1 MTNSQPKDQ
10 FDPEDDLLK
19 LARTNRDAFGKLFD
33 HFYPLIFAYCARR
46 LVVRACAEDVASEV
60 FLKVAHGIQ
69 DFPGLCVEDFRRWLF
84 RIATNEI
91 NAHLRQSIRRR
102 ELLEAA
108 AQMGRINASV
118 TGPLLDD
125 SLPLD
130 WHEVYTALGS
140 LTDREQ
146 SIISLRFFAGLKHE
160 QIAEVLELEVGT
172 IRVALGRAL
181 ERLRRRLGIR
191 SIGQRSPSGAPPGDF
206 KNA

>member
-1 MTNSQPKDQ
+1 MTNSQPKEQ
-10 FDPEDDLLK
+10 NDPEDDLVK
-19 LARTNRDAFGKLFD
+19 LARTDRNAFGELFD
-33 HFYPLIFAYCARR
+33 HFYPLIFAYCTRR
-46 LVVRACAEDVASEV
+46 LVVRASAEDVASEV
-60 FLKVAHGIQ
+60 FLKVARGIRA
-69 DFPGLCVEDFRRWLF
+69 FPGLCVEDFRRWLF

-118 TGPLLDD
+118 SGPLLDD
-125 SLPLD
+125 TSPLD
-130 WHEVYTALGS
+130 WQEVYEALGS

-146 SIISLRFFAGLKHE
+146 SIISLRFFGGLKHE

-172 IRVALGRAL
+172 IRVALSRAL
-181 ERLRRRLGIR
+181 DRLRLRLGNRNVERR
-191 SIGQRSPSGAPPGDF
+191 SASDAPLGDF